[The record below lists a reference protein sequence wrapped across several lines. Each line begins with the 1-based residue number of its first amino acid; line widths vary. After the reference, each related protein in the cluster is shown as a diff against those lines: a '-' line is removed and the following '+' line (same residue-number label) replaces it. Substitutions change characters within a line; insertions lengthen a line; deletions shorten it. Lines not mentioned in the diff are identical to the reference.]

1 MVVAEALASC
11 NRLLATGA
19 YTEARAG
26 SVAVYGH
33 GAALRSGQVSVKTI
47 NSTAIDGLFT
57 HLDLVSC
64 AISAPLMVP
73 LAWSSDDNHND
84 DSIIKGSS
92 ATLHA
97 YER

>member
-1 MVVAEALASC
+1 MPW
-11 NRLLATGA
+11 RPT
-19 YTEARAG
+19 RMR
-26 SVAVYGH
+26 GH
-33 GAALRSGQVSVKTI
+33 GATLRSGQVSVKTI
-47 NSTAIDGLFT
+47 NSTAIDSVFI

-73 LAWSSDDNHND
+73 LAWPSGDIHND
-84 DSIIKGSS
+84 DSIGKGSS